1 MSIYISLLRGINVGG
16 QNRLPMDGL
25 REMLAEMGFID
36 IRTYVQS
43 GNVVFRADDADP
55 EELSRRIEK
64 RIQQAYAYSVAVF
77 TRQPQDLQRIL
88 ANNPFLIGRQEDPAR
103 LHVTFLYREP
113 DADAWSK
120 TIAPPGIM
128 DEFARGVQE
137 VYIFCPN
144 GYGKT
149 KLSNDFFERKLG
161 VQATTRNWNT
171 VNTLYQMVEG

>member
-16 QNRLPMDGL
+16 QNRLPMDSL
-25 REMLAEMGFID
+25 REMYAQIGFTD

-43 GNVVFRADDADP
+43 GNVVFKANSADP
-55 EELSRRIEK
+55 EALSGQIE
-64 RIQQAYAYSVAVF
+64 RHIQQDYGYSVAVF
-77 TRQPQDLQRIL
+77 TRQPQDFQRIL
-88 ANNPFLIGRQEDPAR
+88 ANNPFLTARQEDPTR
-103 LHVTFLYREP
+103 LHVTFLYRKP
-113 DADAWSK
+113 DEAAWSK
-120 TIAPPGIM
+120 TNTPPGIM
-128 DEFARGVQE
+128 DEFARGTQE

-171 VNTLYQMVEG
+171 VNQLYYMAEG